1 MDRFQGKR
9 IDIRKNVPHFLLQTE
24 SRRADDAV
32 KKLTGNSPE
41 TYLENMGYSFEE
53 VFGLDRS
60 MKAIAALINSHFEG
74 NICWFFEPGIY
85 YSSDS
90 GIENRLD
97 KDTLYFDMAAFRN
110 KIRKDEPELGYEAL
124 ALKVVNYALE
134 KYFRPHF
141 DDIPQADIAY
151 VSQFKPDRFLNVG
164 DPWQVVNRRL
174 DREGSATLDYES
186 GEEAERDQVR
196 TAGDLVG
203 EVNERLGS
211 DTRINSFSG
220 AMQELYQAW
229 SKIPEGE
236 SFDNDWVFG
245 TTDSETG
252 VFTPGIEDLVLVA
265 QEKNEALTGNLGS
278 MEMEQAKAAWVK
290 IQQHLETRRNYY
302 RGLGKDVDIIDY
314 DTSHGLHPIDYLT
327 KILRGVA
334 ENQST
339 GIDVLGYYRDR
350 VYPKIIHK
358 YLEDLADLHIMS
370 ATSQREVDPKKKKKY
385 LEKWGKFLEKSG
397 KDPSRYD
404 LLSPDSDFVDLL
416 INFWLQTGIKEIKS
430 LDPKLYNQIFAE
442 ESEMVEAAFPV
453 TIKSHDADFIRGMFP
468 LTQEIKDQYDRIIM
482 HWSFSAHMMGD
493 MSKEQLVEEVWPE
506 LERLLA
512 PSGAATISPI
522 GHYDMDVATV
532 SESIV
537 EFLNKTGAKWDFK
550 LSPSGELK
558 YDGDNTF
565 ANDYVLRIEKAGGP
579 IVA

>member
-196 TAGDLVG
+196 TAGDLVRHQ
-203 EVNERLGS
+203 N
-211 DTRINSFSG
+211 
-220 AMQELYQAW
+220 
-229 SKIPEGE
+229 
-236 SFDNDWVFG
+236 
-245 TTDSETG
+245 
-252 VFTPGIEDLVLVA
+252 
-265 QEKNEALTGNLGS
+265 
-278 MEMEQAKAAWVK
+278 
-290 IQQHLETRRNYY
+290 
-302 RGLGKDVDIIDY
+302 
-314 DTSHGLHPIDYLT
+314 
-327 KILRGVA
+327 
-334 ENQST
+334 
-339 GIDVLGYYRDR
+339 
-350 VYPKIIHK
+350 
-358 YLEDLADLHIMS
+358 
-370 ATSQREVDPKKKKKY
+370 
-385 LEKWGKFLEKSG
+385 KFLFWSNAGTLSG
-397 KDPSRYD
+397 LVKDS
-404 LLSPDSDFVDLL
+404 
-416 INFWLQTGIKEIKS
+416 
-430 LDPKLYNQIFAE
+430 
-442 ESEMVEAAFPV
+442 
-453 TIKSHDADFIRGMFP
+453 
-468 LTQEIKDQYDRIIM
+468 
-482 HWSFSAHMMGD
+482 
-493 MSKEQLVEEVWPE
+493 
-506 LERLLA
+506 
-512 PSGAATISPI
+512 
-522 GHYDMDVATV
+522 
-532 SESIV
+532 
-537 EFLNKTGAKWDFK
+537 
-550 LSPSGELK
+550 
-558 YDGDNTF
+558 
-565 ANDYVLRIEKAGGP
+565 
-579 IVA
+579 

>member
-1 MDRFQGKR
+1 MPREYSLEKTRNIGIIAHIDAGKTTVSERILFYTGKKHKIGEVHEGEATMDWMDQERERGITITSAATTCFWKDCR
-9 IDIRKNVPHFLLQTE
+9 INLIDTPGHVDFTAEVERSLRVLDGGVVVFDGVAGVEPQSETVWRQADKYQVPRICFINKLDRTGADFFADLASIHSRLTKKAYVAQLPIGREDQFKGLVDLLIRKAYLFK
-24 SRRADDAV
+24 DD
-32 KKLTGNSPE
+32 
-41 TYLENMGYSFEE
+41 
-53 VFGLDRS
+53 
-60 MKAIAALINSHFEG
+60 
-74 NICWFFEPGIY
+74 
-85 YSSDS
+85 
-90 GIENRLD
+90 
-97 KDTLYFDMAAFRN
+97 
-110 KIRKDEPELGYEAL
+110 
-124 ALKVVNYALE
+124 
-134 KYFRPHF
+134 
-141 DDIPQADIAY
+141 
-151 VSQFKPDRFLNVG
+151 
-164 DPWQVVNRRL
+164 
-174 DREGSATLDYES
+174 
-186 GEEAERDQVR
+186 
-196 TAGDLVG
+196 
-203 EVNERLGS
+203 
-211 DTRINSFSG
+211 
-220 AMQELYQAW
+220 
-229 SKIPEGE
+229 
-236 SFDNDWVFG
+236 
-245 TTDSETG
+245 
-252 VFTPGIEDLVLVA
+252 
-265 QEKNEALTGNLGS
+265 
-278 MEMEQAKAAWVK
+278 
-290 IQQHLETRRNYY
+290 
-302 RGLGKDVDIIDY
+302 LGKDVDIIDY

-558 YDGDNTF
+558 YDGIIPLPMTT
-565 ANDYVLRIEKAGGP
+565 YSGSKKPEVLSSPNSLVIPRSFVLSFPRKRESIDPRFRGDSLRLSKNALCAGTC
-579 IVA
+579 